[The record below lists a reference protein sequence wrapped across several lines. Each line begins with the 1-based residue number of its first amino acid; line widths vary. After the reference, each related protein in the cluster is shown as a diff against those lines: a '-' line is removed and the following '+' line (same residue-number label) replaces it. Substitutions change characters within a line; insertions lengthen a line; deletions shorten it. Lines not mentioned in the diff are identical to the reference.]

1 MLGLWKNPTV
11 MAAKQGN
18 AFVVKRD
25 GQHLLG
31 TSSSPAVREAAHT
44 LGTVQINPKQ

>member
-1 MLGLWKNPTV
+1 MLGLWKNPAV

-18 AFVVKRD
+18 ALIVTRD
-25 GQHLLG
+25 GHHLLG
-31 TSSSPAVREAAHT
+31 TSSSAAVREAAHT